1 VFLMARS
8 GSGEAESIADPRGGW
23 RSQLAGEAGY
33 PPEGQGHPDS
43 GQPPVGRTGSLFGLP
58 AIWLRYNCPC
68 SQCRDPATGERL
80 VGITSLPSDV
90 SVAEAKRSGNVIEVV
105 FGPDGHQAAFDA
117 GWLGQFGTA
126 EAGDGSA
133 RPGPGTARPAW
144 PPPGRDDSRT
154 EDAKRLWAGAD
165 IASSFPQG
173 SWQLLQAEPAHRQAC
188 LEAVLRDGFV
198 VLRDVPTEPGTLLTV
213 ARRFGFVRETERG
226 PLVDVRVSARPSSST
241 FTSQAV
247 APRTGMTFR
256 DPVPTLQFTH
266 CLEQVADGG
275 ETVAVDGFH
284 AAATLRAEHPR
295 AFAVLAGTEVTFA
308 YADAASD
315 LRATRPVIS
324 VNSRGRVREIR
335 LDAGLMQ
342 PLRMPPAE
350 VVEFYD
356 AYRAFAELIVQ
367 PTQAATFQLRP
378 GDCLVLDNTRIL
390 TGRTAFTSTTRRHMQ
405 LCWADLDGV
414 TSALALLRRARQN
427 GHSRT

>member
-1 VFLMARS
+1 
-8 GSGEAESIADPRGGW
+8 
-23 RSQLAGEAGY
+23 LAGDAGY
-33 PPEGQGHPDS
+33 SPEGQGHSDS
-43 GQPPVGRTGSLFGLP
+43 GQPPVGHTGSLFGLP

-68 SQCRDPATGERL
+68 SQCLDPATGERL

-90 SVAEAKRSGNVIEVV
+90 SVAEAKLSGNVIEVV
-105 FGPDGHQAAFDA
+105 FAPDGHQAAFDTR
-117 GWLGQFGTA
+117 WLGQFGTA
-126 EAGDGSA
+126 DADSA
-133 RPGPGTARPAW
+133 SVHPVPGMARPAW
-144 PPPGRDDSRT
+144 QPGGSDDGRT

-173 SWQLLQAEPAHRQAC
+173 SWPLLEAEPAHRQAC

-198 VLRDVPTEPGTLLTV
+198 VLREVPTQPGTLLTV
-213 ARRFGFVRETERG
+213 ARRFGFVRQTERG

-247 APRTGMTFR
+247 TPRTGVAFR
-256 DPVPTLQFTH
+256 DPVPTLQFMH

-284 AAATLRAEHPR
+284 AAARLRAECPR

-335 LDAGLMQ
+335 VDAGLMQ

-350 VVEFYD
+350 IVEFYE
-356 AYRAFAELIVQ
+356 AYRAFAELTVR
-367 PTQAATFQLRP
+367 PSQAATFQLRP

-390 TGRTAFTSTTRRHMQ
+390 TGRTAFTSTTRRHLQ

-414 TSALALLRRARQN
+414 TSALALLRRASQN
-427 GHSRT
+427 GHSRQ

>member
-1 VFLMARS
+1 MA
-8 GSGEAESIADPRGGW
+8 GD
-23 RSQLAGEAGY
+23 AGY
-33 PPEGQGHPDS
+33 SPEGRGHSDS
-43 GQPPVGRTGSLFGLP
+43 DQPPVGHTGSLFGLP

-68 SQCRDPATGERL
+68 SQCLDPATGERL

-90 SVAEAKRSGNVIEVV
+90 SVAEAKLSGNVIEVV
-105 FGPDGHQAAFDA
+105 FAPDGHQAAFDTR
-117 GWLGQFGTA
+117 WLGQFGTA
-126 EAGDGSA
+126 DADSA
-133 RPGPGTARPAW
+133 SVHSVPGMARPAW
-144 PPPGRDDSRT
+144 QLGGSDDSRT

-173 SWQLLQAEPAHRQAC
+173 SWPLLEAEPAHRQAC

-198 VLRDVPTEPGTLLTV
+198 VLREVPTQPGTLLTV

-226 PLVDVRVSARPSSST
+226 PLVDLWVSARPSSST
-241 FTSQAV
+241 FTSQEV
-247 APRTGMTFR
+247 TPRTGVAFR
-256 DPVPTLQFTH
+256 DPVPTLQFMH

-284 AAATLRAEHPR
+284 AAATLRAERPH

-308 YADAASD
+308 YADATSD
-315 LRATRPVIS
+315 LCATRPVIS

-335 LDAGLMQ
+335 VDAGLMQ
-342 PLRMPPAE
+342 PLRMPAAE
-350 VVEFYD
+350 VVEFYE
-356 AYRAFAELIVQ
+356 AYRAFAELTVQ
-367 PTQAATFQLRP
+367 PSQAATFQLRP

-390 TGRTAFTSTTRRHMQ
+390 TGRTAFTSTTRRHLQ

-427 GHSRT
+427 GHSRQ